1 MCCEFFS
8 FIAERCPILTPPSHG
23 TLDCS
28 HSHGEFSFGS
38 RCTSTCEDGFLLTG
52 IPDTEC
58 TSAGT
63 WSTEIPGCQG
73 NKPKHDT
80 VAIHIKSFL
89 ICVHTLNSF
98 TLKSQKWSCTEPI
111 LVLCYPQHANAPCW
125 PNHHSMGGWTA
136 AIWTLLSV
144 TAHSVTLNVIKVS
157 GWKEELLWC
166 ATPPATGIRIHPPVD
181 VSA

>member
-1 MCCEFFS
+1 MCCGFLFS

-52 IPDTEC
+52 MADTEC

-63 WSTEIPGCQG
+63 WSTEIPACQG

-89 ICVHTLNSF
+89 ICVHALNNIKLY
-98 TLKSQKWSCTEPI
+98 TTRKVKSEA
-111 LVLCYPQHANAPCW
+111 VLSLHCFI
-125 PNHHSMGGWTA
+125 HSTPM
-136 AIWTLLSV
+136 
-144 TAHSVTLNVIKVS
+144 
-157 GWKEELLWC
+157 
-166 ATPPATGIRIHPPVD
+166 PPAGQITTARKD
-181 VSA
+181 EL

>member
-63 WSTEIPGCQG
+63 WTTEIPGCQG

-89 ICVHTLNSF
+89 ICVHTLNSSKLY
-98 TLKSQKWSCTEPI
+98 TTRKVKSEA
-111 LVLCYPQHANAPCW
+111 VLSLYCFYVI
-125 PNHHSMGGWTA
+125 HSTPM
-136 AIWTLLSV
+136 
-144 TAHSVTLNVIKVS
+144 
-157 GWKEELLWC
+157 
-166 ATPPATGIRIHPPVD
+166 PPAGQITTAWEDELQPSELSFQLWLTVWL
-181 VSA
+181 